1 MTPASK
7 LLHEGAVHLRPFLQP
22 CGELYDPVFA
32 EPTQYGTGYFAYV
45 NAVLGRLSRGAAAA
59 SYFESAERGLAAAL
73 RHLLDPADPPAT
85 SSYAP
90 PIASPTARNHRD
102 FMLLPVM
109 RCLRLLRSARRPGL
123 DALAE
128 QVQEVEVPAVFA
140 TRPPHNWAAVWL
152 VGEWLRAREGLS
164 LPPAEPFDAWLASFF
179 EGPDTRVDLEKGFY
193 YEPGYPNSYDL
204 FTRYHLL
211 ELLAEGY
218 AGRHRPAL
226 EQLLRAGLRRSLAVQ
241 LSNGSLPSA
250 HRSTGQ
256 VWTLTAQCA
265 YFHRAAELCA
275 SDALAEK
282 AREAA
287 LRSFAAVLGCRRRD
301 GGLSPVENVLPA
313 NFRVGYE
320 PYTADAH
327 YVALALAFLADA
339 VMAGFTGAEEPGGAR
354 GEASALVRDA
364 WPQARGEAH
373 IEAEPLWRSLLHRD
387 GWSVHVNLAPQPG
400 YDAFGVADV
409 SLGSGRWLRFGG
421 QVHHVGTGTPITLGL
436 AVRDGQDGL
445 RTLAAAGRVKGPFAR
460 YGPAAGC
467 LEGGALVDGLRYRFR
482 AAVVD
487 GDLRLVES
495 VGDRACSLIVPYLRD
510 RGDGAHP
517 VVEPQ
522 PAGLRLSVRGE
533 QVEVSTDRP
542 IERAVHLAHGYESRH
557 GLVGV
562 VRLDLAG
569 TGPVAYRL
577 RRR

>member
-1 MTPASK
+1 MTPAFK
-7 LLHEGAVHLRPFLQP
+7 LLREGAVHLRPFLQP
-22 CGELYDPVFA
+22 SGELYDPVFG
-32 EPTQYGTGYFAYV
+32 EPTQYGTAYFAYV
-45 NAVLGRLSRGAAAA
+45 NAAMGQMSRGPAAA
-59 SYFESAERGLAAAL
+59 SYFESAQRGLGAAL

-109 RCLRLLRSARRPGL
+109 RCLRLLRATRRPGL

-128 QVQEVEVPAVFA
+128 QVRKVAVPEVFA
-140 TRPPHNWAAVWL
+140 ARPPHNWAAVWL
-152 VGEWLRAREGLS
+152 VGEWLRTREGLS
-164 LPPAEPFDAWLASFF
+164 SQPAEPFDAWLAPFF
-179 EGPDTRVDLEKGFY
+179 EGPEARVDLEKGFY

-226 EQLLRAGLRRSLAVQ
+226 EQLLLAGLRRSLAVQ

-256 VWTLTAQCA
+256 LWTLTAQCA
-265 YFHRAAELCA
+265 YFYRAAELR
-275 SDALAEK
+275 SGEALADK

-287 LRSFAAVLGCRRRD
+287 SRSFAAALGCRRRD
-301 GGLSPVENVLPA
+301 GGLSPVENALPA

-327 YVALALAFLADA
+327 YVPLALAFLASA
-339 VMAGFTGAEEPGGAR
+339 VMSGFTGAEEPAGAR
-354 GEASALVRDA
+354 GQATARGDAS
-364 WPQARGEAH
+364 PQAY

-409 SLGSGRWLRFGG
+409 SPGTGRWLRFGG
-421 QVHHVGTGTPITLGL
+421 QARHVGTGSPLTLGL
-436 AVRDGQDGL
+436 AVRGSDGVL
-445 RTLAAAGRVKGPFAR
+445 RPLAAAASVKDRFAR
-460 YGPAAGC
+460 FDRATGC
-467 LEGGALVDGLRYRFR
+467 LEAGALVDGWRYRLR
-482 AAVVD
+482 AGVVA
-487 GDLRLVES
+487 GDLSVVES
-495 VGDRACSLIVPYLRD
+495 AGERACSLIVPYLRD
-510 RGDGAHP
+510 RGDGARP

-533 QVEVSTDRP
+533 HVEVSTDRP
-542 IERAVHLAHGYESRH
+542 VERALHLPHGYESRH

-577 RRR
+577 HRR